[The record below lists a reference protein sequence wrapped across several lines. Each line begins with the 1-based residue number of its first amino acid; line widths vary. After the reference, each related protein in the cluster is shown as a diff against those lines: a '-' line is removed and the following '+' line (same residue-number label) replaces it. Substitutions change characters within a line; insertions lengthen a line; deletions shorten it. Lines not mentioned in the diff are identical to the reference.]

1 MTVPIP
7 VAMAPELTAAVA
19 PVMAEVVGAML
30 AAAVVAVED
39 RKATEEVGA

>member
-19 PVMAEVVGAML
+19 PVMSAVA